1 MTARIDV
8 DVLVAGAGPTG
19 LMLALALARGGARV
33 RVVDRLDGPSVAT
46 KALGVQARTLEL
58 YDRIGIA
65 TDAVALGRKAV
76 AARMWAGGR
85 TLARVPLGDIGHDL
99 SPFPY
104 LLVLG
109 QDDNERLLGAAL
121 RAAGVEIE
129 WGTELVGFEQDA
141 KRVVA
146 RLKRCGRDGGDR
158 HDALARRL
166 RRRAQRGAAAR
177 RHRLPRRA
185 VRTRVLRRRRDRAR
199 ADGGRRT
206 QRVPARGRLPA
217 ACSRCAAT
225 RTGASSASCRPRCA
239 RGATWPSTTCAPRS
253 RRTSAIASS
262 WTAARGSPPTGSTI
276 GARNGSASG
285 RIFLLGDAAHIHSP
299 VGAQGMNTGLQDA
312 ANLGWKLAR
321 VVRGEAPEALVD
333 SYALEREP
341 VAQRLLATTDRA
353 FAFVVSDA
361 KGAALLRTR
370 VVPRIL
376 AFAMRFRAVR
386 EFAFRT
392 IAQIGI
398 RYRGSPL
405 SLTEVGWPRGAPAA
419 GDRFPWV
426 RVALDPG
433 GTPVD
438 LYSRLDA
445 ERFTWIVFGDAPA
458 GVLPPALAAAI
469 DTVVVPPLPA
479 NAPALARARIA
490 PPMAFLV
497 RPDGYIALATR
508 RADVEALANAWRGR
522 FGLA

>member
-1 MTARIDV
+1 
-8 DVLVAGAGPTG
+8 
-19 LMLALALARGGARV
+19 MLALALARGGARV

-46 KALGVQARTLEL
+46 RALGVQARTLEL

-65 TDAVALGRKAV
+65 ADAVALGRKAV

-85 TLARVPLGDIGHDL
+85 TLARVPLGDIGRDL

-121 RAAGVEIE
+121 RAAGVEVE
-129 WGTELVGFEQDA
+129 WRTELVAFEQDA

-146 RLKRCGRDGGDR
+146 RLKHADGAETTVTTPWLAGCDGAHSAVRRLAGIDFPGAPYEHVFFVADATARGPMADGELNVFLREGGFLLLFPMRGDAHWRIVGIVPPHLRDGRDLAFDDLRPSLAADLGDAFAV
-158 HDALARRL
+158 DACAWFSTYRIHH
-166 RRRAQRGAAAR
+166 RRAERFG
-177 RHRLPRRA
+177 L
-185 VRTRVLRRRRDRAR
+185 
-199 ADGGRRT
+199 
-206 QRVPARGRLPA
+206 GRL
-217 ACSRCAAT
+217 
-225 RTGASSASCRPRCA
+225 
-239 RGATWPSTTCAPRS
+239 
-253 RRTSAIASS
+253 
-262 WTAARGSPPTGSTI
+262 
-276 GARNGSASG
+276 
-285 RIFLLGDAAHIHSP
+285 FLLGDAAHIHSP

-333 SYALEREP
+333 SYAIEREP

-361 KGAALLRTR
+361 KGAAWLRTR
-370 VVPRIL
+370 AVPRLL

-398 RYRGSPL
+398 AYRKSPL
-405 SLTEVGWPRGAPAA
+405 SLTEIGWPRGAPAA
-419 GDRFPWV
+419 GDRFPWLG
-426 RVALDPG
+426 VALVPG
-433 GTPVD
+433 GPPID
-438 LYSRLDA
+438 LFTRLDA
-445 ERFTWIVFGDAPA
+445 KRFTWIVFGDAPA
-458 GVLPPALAAAI
+458 GALPPALAEAI

-479 NAPALARARIA
+479 NTRLLARARIA

-508 RADVEALANAWRGR
+508 RADVEALTGAWRGR
-522 FGLA
+522 FGPG